1 MNGQEELAQAI
12 ASAERAVDLAQAVNR
27 LKQNK
32 DFMDVFHQKFVVD
45 WALTQMSLVGTMSM
59 DQRRGYVEQA
69 MARGVFTDF
78 IDDITESGRMAL
90 DGLAELKDER
100 DEEGK

>member
-12 ASAERAVDLAQAVNR
+12 NAAERSVAFGQAVNR
-27 LKQNK
+27 LKQNE
-32 DFMDVFHQKFVVD
+32 DFMLVFHQKFIVD
-45 WALTQMSLVGTMSM
+45 WALTQMSLVGTMTM
-59 DQRRGYVEQA
+59 EQRRGYLEQA

-78 IDDITESGRMAL
+78 IDDVSESGRMAT
-90 DGLAELKDER
+90 LALSELKEER